1 MRFDFHVN
9 IGQQC
14 ALHWPHYHC
23 LCTDW

>member
-14 ALHWPHYHC
+14 TLHWLDYRC